1 MNTVNTDLV
10 KRPHQQERLAQAQL
24 KEMALCAI
32 NPLHFI
38 RNYCY
43 IQHPTKGR
51 LPFDLFPYQEELI
64 NSYNDY
70 RYSISLLSRQTG
82 KSTCAAGYLLWFAM
96 FTPDST
102 ILVAAHKR
110 DGANEIMSRLRYMYE
125 SCPDFIRAGVV
136 SYNKGTIEFDNG
148 SKIIA
153 QATTENTGRGL
164 SLSLVYLDEFAF
176 VPPRVAQEFW
186 TSISPTLSTGG
197 KCIITSTPNQDDDQF
212 AQIWKQ
218 ANKRVDEYGNE
229 TEVGINGFRP
239 YLAKWDQHPDRNQTW
254 ADNERAKIGEERF
267 RREHECE
274 FIAFDETLIN
284 SIHLAEMD
292 LGMDPVRRSG
302 QVRWYD
308 AIRDEQTYI
317 VSLDPSLGT
326 GGDPAAIQIFA
337 IPGMRQVGEWQ
348 HNKTPI
354 QSQIKI
360 LKSILEEIEEA
371 APNSEI
377 YYSVE
382 NNTLGEAALVS
393 IDEMG
398 EENLPGIFI
407 SEPRKRGATRR
418 YRKGFNTTHTTK
430 LAACAKLKRWVEED
444 SIKIRSKNLIRE
456 LKTFVA
462 KGNSYAA
469 KEGETDDLVMAT
481 LLVVRMA
488 MQVAKYDDETFN
500 DLKDSFDDSELRRP
514 MPVGF
519 L

>member
-1 MNTVNTDLV
+1 MSVNTDLV
-10 KRPHQQERLAQAQL
+10 KRPYQEQAMTQSEL
-24 KEMALCAI
+24 RELALCSI
-32 NPLHFI
+32 NPLYFI

-51 LPFDLFPYQEELI
+51 MPFTLFDYQEGLI
-64 NSYNDY
+64 NSYNDF

-82 KSTCAAGYLLWFAM
+82 KSTCAAAYLLWFAM
-96 FTPDST
+96 FKPDST

-110 DGANEIMSRLRYMYE
+110 DGANEIMTRLRYMYE
-125 SCPDFIRAGVV
+125 SCPDSIRAGVTA
-136 SYNKGTIEFDNG
+136 YNKGSLEFDNG

-176 VPPRVAQEFW
+176 VPPRVAEEFW

-229 TEVGINGFRP
+229 TDTGVNGFRP
-239 YLAKWDQHPDRNQTW
+239 YLVKWDQHPDRNQEW
-254 ADNERAKIGEERF
+254 ADAERAKIGDERF

-284 SIHLAEMD
+284 SIFLSEMD
-292 LGMDPVRRSG
+292 LGMEPMRKHG

-308 AIRDEQTYI
+308 VIKDEQTYL
-317 VSLDPSLGT
+317 VALDPSLGT
-326 GGDPAAIQIFA
+326 GGDPAAIQVFA
-337 IPGMRQVGEWQ
+337 IPGMRQIGEWQ
-348 HNKTPI
+348 HNKTPV
-354 QSQIKI
+354 QMQIKI
-360 LKSILEEIEEA
+360 MKSILEEIENE

-382 NNTLGEAALVS
+382 NNTLGEAALIS

-398 EENLPGIFI
+398 EEELPGTFL
-407 SEPRKRGATRR
+407 SEPKRRGNVRR
-418 YRKGFNTTHTTK
+418 FRKGFNTTHSTK
-430 LAACAKLKRWVEED
+430 LAACAKLKRWVEEETM
-444 SIKIRSKNLIRE
+444 KIRSKNLTRE

-469 KEGETDDLVMAT
+469 KEGETDDLVMST
-481 LLVVRMA
+481 LLAVRMA
-488 MQVAKYDDETFN
+488 MQIAKYDEEAFL
-500 DLKDSFDDSELRRP
+500 DLKDSFDETELRQP
-514 MPVGF
+514 MPIGI

>member
-1 MNTVNTDLV
+1 MTQNTDLV
-10 KRPHQQERLAQAQL
+10 KRPYQTERLAQSEL
-24 KEMALCAI
+24 RELALCSI
-32 NPLHFI
+32 NPLYFI

-51 LPFDLFPYQEELI
+51 MSFALYDFQEGLI

-70 RYSISLLSRQTG
+70 RFSISLLSRQTG
-82 KSTCAAGYLLWFAM
+82 KSTCAAAYLLWFAM
-96 FTPDST
+96 FKPDST

-110 DGANEIMSRLRYMYE
+110 DGANEIMTRLRYMYE
-125 SCPDFIRAGVV
+125 SCPDSIRAGVTT
-136 SYNKGTIEFDNG
+136 YNKGSLEFDNG

-153 QATTENTGRGL
+153 QATTENTGRGM

-176 VPPRVAQEFW
+176 VPPRVAEEFW

-212 AQIWKQ
+212 ARIWKQ
-218 ANKRVDEYGNE
+218 SNKRIDAYGNE
-229 TEVGINGFRP
+229 TKVGVNGFRP
-239 YLAKWDQHPDRNQTW
+239 YLTKWDKHPDRDEAW
-254 ADNERAKIGEERF
+254 AEEERQKIGDERF

-274 FIAFDETLIN
+274 FIAFDETLIS
-284 SIHLAEMD
+284 SIFLSEMD
-292 LGMDPVRRSG
+292 LGMEPMRKHG

-308 AIRDEQTYI
+308 KIRDDQTYL
-317 VSLDPSLGT
+317 VALDPSLGT
-326 GGDPAAIQIFA
+326 GGDPAAIQVFA

-354 QSQIKI
+354 QMQIKI
-360 LKSILEEIEEA
+360 LKAILEEIEEE

-382 NNTLGEAALVS
+382 NNTIGEAAL
-393 IDEMG
+393 ITIEEMG
-398 EENLPGIFI
+398 EEFIPGIFL
-407 SEPRKRGATRR
+407 SEPKKKNNGRR
-418 YRKGFNTTHTTK
+418 FRKGFNTTNSNK
-430 LAACAKLKRWVEED
+430 LASCAKLKRWIEEGTM
-444 SIKIRSKNLIRE
+444 KVRSKNLTRE

-469 KEGETDDLVMAT
+469 KEGETDDLVMSTILAI
-481 LLVVRMA
+481 RMA
-488 MQVAKYDDETFN
+488 MQVSRYDPEAFE
-500 DLKDSFDDSELRRP
+500 DLKDSFDDSDLRRP

>member
-10 KRPHQQERLAQAQL
+10 KRPYQQQAMTQNEL
-24 KEMALCAI
+24 RELALCSV

-51 LPFDLFPYQEELI
+51 MPFKLFNYQEGLI

-82 KSTCAAGYLLWFAM
+82 KSTCAAAYLLWFAM
-96 FTPDST
+96 FKPDST

-110 DGANEIMSRLRYMYE
+110 DGANEIMTRLRYMYE
-125 SCPDFIRAGVV
+125 SCPDHIRAGVTA
-136 SYNKGTIEFDNG
+136 YNKGSIEFDNG

-218 ANKRVDEYGNE
+218 ANRRVDEFGNE
-229 TEVGINGFRP
+229 TETGTNGFRP
-239 YLAKWDQHPDRNQTW
+239 YLVKWDQHPDRDQEW
-254 ADNERAKIGEERF
+254 ADNERAKIGDERF

-284 SIHLAEMD
+284 SIFLSEMD
-292 LGMDPVRRSG
+292 LGMEPMRRSG

-308 AIRDEQTYI
+308 TIQDEQTYI
-317 VSLDPSLGT
+317 VALDPSLGT

-337 IPGMRQVGEWQ
+337 IPGMRQIGEWQ
-348 HNKTPI
+348 HNKTPV
-354 QSQIKI
+354 QGQIKV

-398 EENLPGIFI
+398 EENLPGVFLN
-407 SEPRKRGATRR
+407 EPRRKGNVRR
-418 YRKGFNTTHTTK
+418 FRKGFNTTHSSK
-430 LAACAKLKRWVEED
+430 LAACAKLKRWVEEETM
-444 SIKIRSKNLIRE
+444 KVRSKNLVRE

-462 KGNSYAA
+462 RGNSYAA
-469 KEGETDDLVMAT
+469 KDGETDDLVMAS
-481 LLVVRMA
+481 LLAVRMA
-488 MQVAKYDDETFN
+488 MQIARYDEEAFS

-514 MPVGF
+514 MPVGI

>member
-1 MNTVNTDLV
+1 MAVNTDLT
-10 KRPHQQERLAQAQL
+10 KRPYQTEKMSQSELREL
-24 KEMALCAI
+24 ALCSI
-32 NPLHFI
+32 NPLYFI
-38 RNYCY
+38 RNHCY

-51 LPFDLFPYQEELI
+51 MAFELFDYQEELI

-82 KSTCAAGYLLWFAM
+82 KSTCAAAYLLWFAM

-110 DGANEIMSRLRYMYE
+110 DGAGEIMARLRYMYE
-125 SCPDFIRAGVV
+125 SCPDSIRAGVTA
-136 SYNKGTIEFDNG
+136 YNKGSIEFDNG

-176 VPPRVAQEFW
+176 VPPRVAEEFW

-212 AQIWKQ
+212 ARIWKL
-218 ANKRVDEYGNE
+218 ANKRVDEFGNE
-229 TEVGINGFRP
+229 TEVGKNGFKP
-239 YLAKWDQHPDRNQTW
+239 YLTKWDKHPDRDQAW
-254 ADNERAKIGEERF
+254 ADEERNKIGEERF

-274 FIAFDETLIN
+274 FIAFDETLI
-284 SIHLAEMD
+284 SSLFLSEMD
-292 LGMDPVRRSG
+292 LGMDPMRKCG

-308 AIRDEQTYI
+308 KLRDDQTYM
-317 VSLDPSLGT
+317 VALDPSLGT
-326 GGDPAAIQIFA
+326 GGDPAAIQVFA
-337 IPGMRQVGEWQ
+337 IPGMRQIGEWQ

-354 QSQIKI
+354 QMQIKI
-360 LKSILEEIEEA
+360 MKSILEEIEEA

-382 NNTLGEAALVS
+382 NNTLGEAAL
-393 IDEMG
+393 ITIEEMG
-398 EENLPGIFI
+398 EENIPGTFL
-407 SEPRKRGATRR
+407 SEPKKRGKTRSF
-418 YRKGFNTTHTTK
+418 RKGFNTTHSSK
-430 LAACAKLKRWVEED
+430 LASCAKLKRWIEED
-444 SIKIRSKNLIRE
+444 TMKIRSKNLTRE

-462 KGNSYAA
+462 KGNTFAA
-469 KEGETDDLVMAT
+469 KDGETDDLVMSTILA
-481 LLVVRMA
+481 VRMA
-488 MQVAKYDDETFN
+488 LQVSKYDPEAYAE
-500 DLKDSFDDSELRRP
+500 LKASFDDSDLRRP

>member
-1 MNTVNTDLV
+1 MTINTDLV
-10 KRPHQQERLAQAQL
+10 KKPYTSESMTQNELREL
-24 KEMALCAI
+24 ALCTI
-32 NPLHFI
+32 DPLYFI

-51 LPFDLFPYQEELI
+51 MPFNLFDYQEGLI
-64 NSYNDY
+64 HSYNDY

-82 KSTCAAGYLLWFAM
+82 KSTCAAAYLLWFAM
-96 FTPDST
+96 FNPDST

-110 DGANEIMSRLRYMYE
+110 EGAQEIMTRLRYMYE
-125 SCPDFIRAGVV
+125 SCPDSIRAGATE
-136 SYNKGTIEFDNG
+136 YNKGSITFDNG
-148 SKIIA
+148 SKIVA

-212 AQIWKQ
+212 ARIWKQ
-218 ANKRVDEYGNE
+218 ANKRVDEFGNE
-229 TEVGINGFRP
+229 TDLGINGFRP
-239 YLAKWDQHPDRNQTW
+239 YLVKWNEHPDRDQAW
-254 ADNERAKIGEERF
+254 ADAERAKIGDERF

-274 FIAFDETLIN
+274 FIAFDETLIS
-284 SIHLAEMD
+284 SIFLSEMD
-292 LGMDPVRRSG
+292 LGMEPMRKHG

-308 AIRDEQTYI
+308 QILDDQTYL

-348 HNKTPI
+348 HNKTPV
-354 QSQIKI
+354 QAQIKI

-398 EENLPGIFI
+398 EESLPGTFL
-407 SEPRKRGATRR
+407 SEPKRRGNVKR
-418 YRKGFNTTHTTK
+418 YRKGFNTTHSSK
-430 LAACAKLKRWVEED
+430 LSACAKLKRWVEEGTM
-444 SIKIRSKNLIRE
+444 KIRSKNLTRE

-469 KEGETDDLVMAT
+469 KDGETDDLVMSTILAI
-481 LLVVRMA
+481 RMA
-488 MQVAKYDDETFN
+488 MVVSKYDEEAFL
-500 DLKDSFDDSELRRP
+500 DLKDSFDEQELRRP
-514 MPVGF
+514 MPIGI

>member
-1 MNTVNTDLV
+1 MSVNTDLV
-10 KRPHQQERLAQAQL
+10 KKPYTTESLTQSELREL
-24 KEMALCAI
+24 ALCSI
-32 NPLHFI
+32 NPLYFI

-51 LPFDLFPYQEELI
+51 MPFTLFDYQEGLI

-82 KSTCAAGYLLWFAM
+82 KSTCAAAYLLWFAM
-96 FTPDST
+96 FKPDST

-110 DGANEIMSRLRYMYE
+110 DGAQEIMTRLRYMYE
-125 SCPDFIRAGVV
+125 SCPDNIRAGVTA
-136 SYNKGTIEFDNG
+136 YNKGSLEFDNG

-176 VPPRVAQEFW
+176 VPPRVAEEFW

-218 ANKRVDEYGNE
+218 ANKRVDDYGNE
-229 TEVGINGFRP
+229 TEVGTNGFRP
-239 YLAKWDQHPDRNQTW
+239 YLVKWDQHPDRNQEW
-254 ADNERAKIGEERF
+254 ADAERAKIGDERF

-284 SIHLAEMD
+284 SVFLSEMD
-292 LGMDPVRRSG
+292 LGMEPMRKHG

-308 AIRDEQTYI
+308 TIQDDQTYL
-317 VSLDPSLGT
+317 VALDPSLGT

-348 HNKTPI
+348 HNKTPV
-354 QSQIKI
+354 QMQIKI
-360 LKSILEEIEEA
+360 LKSILEEIESEA
-371 APNSEI
+371 LNSEI

-398 EENLPGIFI
+398 EEELPGTFL
-407 SEPRKRGATRR
+407 SEPKRRGNVRR
-418 YRKGFNTTHTTK
+418 FRKGFNTTHSTK
-430 LAACAKLKRWVEED
+430 LAACAKLKRWVEEETM
-444 SIKIRSKNLIRE
+444 KIRSKNLTRE

-462 KGNSYAA
+462 RGNSYAA

-481 LLVVRMA
+481 LLAVRMA
-488 MQVAKYDDETFN
+488 MQIAKYDEEAFQ
-500 DLKDSFDDSELRRP
+500 DLKDSFDETELRRP
-514 MPVGF
+514 MPIGI

>member
-1 MNTVNTDLV
+1 MNTVNTDLT
-10 KRPHQQERLAQAQL
+10 KRPYQSQKMTREELTEL
-24 KEMALCAI
+24 ALCTV

-51 LPFDLFPYQEELI
+51 MPFTLFDYQEGLI

-82 KSTCAAGYLLWFAM
+82 KSTCAAAYLLWYAM
-96 FTPDST
+96 FKPDST
-102 ILVAAHKR
+102 ILFAAHKR
-110 DGANEIMSRLRYMYE
+110 DGAQEIMTRLRYMYE
-125 SCPDFIRAGVV
+125 SCPDYIRAGVTA
-136 SYNKGTIEFDNG
+136 YNKGSIEFDNG
-148 SKIIA
+148 SKIVA

-176 VPPRVAQEFW
+176 VPPRVAEEFW

-212 AQIWKQ
+212 ARIWRQ
-218 ANKRVDEYGNE
+218 ANKRFDDYGNE
-229 TEVGINGFRP
+229 TEVGTNGFRP
-239 YLAKWDQHPDRNQTW
+239 YLVKWDQHPDRDQAW
-254 ADNERAKIGEERF
+254 ADAERAKIGDERF

-274 FIAFDETLIN
+274 FIAFDETLIS
-284 SIHLAEMD
+284 SIFLSEMD
-292 LGMDPVRRSG
+292 EGMEPMRRSG

-308 AIRDEQTYI
+308 TLKDEQTYL

-326 GGDPAAIQIFA
+326 GGDPSAIQIFA
-337 IPGMRQVGEWQ
+337 IPGMRQIGEWQ
-348 HNKTPI
+348 HNKTPV
-354 QSQIKI
+354 QAQIKI
-360 LKSILEEIEEA
+360 MRSILEEIEES

-398 EENLPGIFI
+398 EENIPGIFL
-407 SEPRKRGATRR
+407 SEPKRKGNVRR
-418 YRKGFNTTHTTK
+418 YRKGFNTTHSAK

-444 SIKIRSKNLIRE
+444 TMKIRSKPLIRE

-462 KGNSYAA
+462 RGNSYAA
-469 KEGETDDLVMAT
+469 KDGETDDLVMSS
-481 LLVVRMA
+481 LLAVRMA
-488 MQVAKYDDETFN
+488 MQIAKYDPEAFE
-500 DLKDSFDDSELRRP
+500 DLKDSFDDTELRTP
-514 MPVGF
+514 LPVGF

>member
-1 MNTVNTDLV
+1 MV
-10 KRPHQQERLAQAQL
+10 QSQL

-51 LPFDLFPYQEELI
+51 LPFALFPYQEELI
-64 NSYNDY
+64 KSYNDY

-96 FTPDST
+96 FNPDST

-110 DGANEIMSRLRYMYE
+110 DGANEIMTRLRYMYE

-302 QVRWYD
+302 QIRWYD
-308 AIRDEQTYI
+308 NIRDDQTYL
-317 VSLDPSLGT
+317 VALDPSLGT

-360 LKSILEEIEEA
+360 LRSILEELQDA
-371 APNSEI
+371 APDSEI

-382 NNTLGEAALVS
+382 NNTLGEAALIS

-398 EENLPGIFI
+398 EENMPGTFI
-407 SEPRKRGATRR
+407 SEPRKKGAVRR
-418 YRKGFNTTHTTK
+418 YRKGFNTTHTSK

-444 SIKIRSKNLIRE
+444 AIKIRSKNLIRE

-469 KEGETDDLVMAT
+469 KDGETDDLVMST
-481 LLVVRMA
+481 LLIVRMA